1 MPVSEEHF
9 HSGFVAVI
17 GRPNVGKSTLINTL
31 LGQKI
36 ASVSPRPQTTRRKQ
50 LGILTQ
56 SNSQIIFTDTP
67 GIHKPIHKLGEY
79 MNQVAMD
86 SLKNADLILWLL
98 DASDSP
104 TDEDRLIAEKLKK
117 FKHLPEIIL
126 AINKIDRVNPKTVDA
141 NRQAFQ
147 ALYPT
152 ATMME
157 ISALRGDALPELVT
171 KIIEMLPETPP
182 LYDSEMVTDL
192 FERDIVAD
200 LVREAALKE
209 LRDEIPHGLAVR
221 VEEYKERSES
231 LIYIAATILVE
242 KESHKAIV
250 IGKDGS
256 MLKRIGSLARS
267 EIETMNGRKI
277 YLELHVKVMKNWRD
291 NEQTLKLLGYT
302 PDPEK

>member
-1 MPVSEEHF
+1 MPVSVEHF
-9 HSGFVAVI
+9 RSGFVAVI
-17 GRPNVGKSTLINTL
+17 GRPNVGKSTLINSL

-36 ASVSPRPQTTRRKQ
+36 AAVSPRPQTTRRRQ

-56 SNSQIIFTDTP
+56 SNAQIIFTDTP

-79 MNQVAMD
+79 MNQIAMD

-117 FKHLPEIIL
+117 VKHLPEIIL
-126 AINKIDRVNPKTVDA
+126 AINKIDRSNPKTINA
-141 NRQAFQ
+141 NRKAFQ

-171 KIIEMLPETPP
+171 KIVGMLPETPP
-182 LYDSEMVTDL
+182 LFDLDMVTDL

-231 LIYIAATILVE
+231 LIYIAATLLIE

-267 EIETMNGRKI
+267 EIENMNGRKI

-291 NEQTLKLLGYT
+291 NEQILKQLGYT
-302 PDPEK
+302 PDLEK